1 MAGGK
6 VGGEERGEGEL
17 QTEITRL
24 MDEQAEVKQFLDTQ
38 DVSACNVPNFRKQAE
53 AQEEGGIRAY
63 VPKKR
68 VVMFSAF
75 LACLSCII
83 ILCNLIISF
92 ANDILRD
99 DAFLDVFK
107 KYLKDQTNENISEQ

>member
-1 MAGGK
+1 
-6 VGGEERGEGEL
+6 
-17 QTEITRL
+17 
-24 MDEQAEVKQFLDTQ
+24 MDEQAEVKQFLDTR
-38 DVSACNVPNFRKQAE
+38 DVSACDVSNFIKQTE
-53 AQEEGGIRAY
+53 AQEEGAIRAY

-83 ILCNLIISF
+83 ILCNLVISF

-107 KYLKDQTNENISEQ
+107 KYLKDQTNDKISEQ